1 MANSSSKANALYIG
15 LSFATLLV
23 AVLFFSLA
31 LYYRS
36 LFIQYLPGWSLY
48 AVSLAAWVTLLC
60 FACQVQWCKRIVK
73 WGWII
78 GSAFCL
84 ALLPTIAAKL
94 SSPYHWHR
102 IFLTDSML
110 YRVDTQQPIVALTF
124 DDGPVTGKTERL
136 LDVLK
141 KHNAHATFF
150 LQGANIAQ
158 NKAVIQ
164 RMLEEGHS
172 VGNHT
177 WSHTRIDNL
186 SDAELSHEL
195 QQTNDAIVGIT
206 GQPNELMR
214 PPGGTMDPH
223 QGSLVADCLHYE
235 ICMWSIQSND
245 TRYHGQSPTDIIVP
259 ETMKRIQSGDI
270 LLMHDQA
277 ISPETLDALLS
288 ELSKKGLRGVTVPE
302 LKAAG
307 GQICSHPR

>member
-214 PPGGTMDPH
+214 PPRRHHGPAPGLIGG
-223 QGSLVADCLHYE
+223 
-235 ICMWSIQSND
+235 
-245 TRYHGQSPTDIIVP
+245 
-259 ETMKRIQSGDI
+259 
-270 LLMHDQA
+270 
-277 ISPETLDALLS
+277 
-288 ELSKKGLRGVTVPE
+288 
-302 LKAAG
+302 
-307 GQICSHPR
+307 